1 MSSQWADDDD
11 LVAALQG
18 AFRAEQEVPREF
30 IEMGQAAY
38 TWRNIDA
45 ELAALTFD
53 SATFDSATELAA
65 AAAPVRSAEASPR
78 FLTFSSADLTIE
90 LEIAPDGL
98 VGQIVPPQPGRAEAR
113 PASGPVLDTEIDD
126 IGCFVVRPLPSSP
139 FRLHVATDTGQASSG
154 ISAVTT
160 WITL

>member
-53 SATFDSATELAA
+53 SATELAA

-90 LEIAPDGL
+90 LEIGPDGI
-98 VGQIVPPQPGRAEAR
+98 VGQIVPPHPGRAEAR

-126 IGCFVVRPLPSSP
+126 IGCFVVRPLPGSP
-139 FRLHVATDTGQASSG
+139 FRLHVATDTSQASSG

>member
-1 MSSQWADDDD
+1 MSSQWAHDDDD
-11 LVAALQG
+11 LVAALQE

-38 TWRNIDA
+38 TWRSIDA

-53 SATFDSATELAA
+53 SATELAAA

-90 LEIAPDGL
+90 LEIGPDGII
-98 VGQIVPPQPGRAEAR
+98 GQIVPPQPGRAEAR
-113 PASGPVLDTEIDD
+113 PASGPALGTEIDD

-154 ISAVTT
+154 MSALTT

>member
-11 LVAALQG
+11 DLVAALQE

-30 IEMGQAAY
+30 IEVGQAAY
-38 TWRNIDA
+38 TWRSIDA
-45 ELAALTFD
+45 ELAAL
-53 SATFDSATELAA
+53 TFDSATELAA

-78 FLTFSSADLTIE
+78 FLTFSSAELTIE
-90 LEIAPDGL
+90 LEIGPDGII
-98 VGQIVPPQPGRAEAR
+98 GQIVPPQPGRAEAR

-126 IGCFVVRPLPSSP
+126 IGCFMVRPLPSSP
-139 FRLHVATDTGQASSG
+139 FRLHCQASSG
-154 ISAVTT
+154 VSAVTT

>member
-1 MSSQWADDDD
+1 MSSQWAHDDDD
-11 LVAALQG
+11 LVAALQE

-53 SATFDSATELAA
+53 SATELAAA

-90 LEIAPDGL
+90 LEIGPDAIT
-98 VGQIVPPQPGRAEAR
+98 GQIVPPQPGHADAC
-113 PASGPVLDTEIDD
+113 PASGPAASTEIDD
-126 IGCFVVRPLPSSP
+126 IGCFVIRPLPASP
-139 FRLHVATDTGQASSG
+139 FRLHCHASSG
-154 ISAVTT
+154 ISALTT

>member
-11 LVAALQG
+11 DLVAALQE

-38 TWRNIDA
+38 TWRSIDA
-45 ELAALTFD
+45 ELAAL
-53 SATFDSATELAA
+53 TFDSATELAA

-90 LEIAPDGL
+90 LEIGPDGII
-98 VGQIVPPQPGRAEAR
+98 GQIVPPQPGHADSCPVSGA
-113 PASGPVLDTEIDD
+113 ASSTEIDE
-126 IGCFVVRPLPSSP
+126 IGCFVIRPLPASP
-139 FRLHVATDTGQASSG
+139 FRLHCHASSG
-154 ISAVTT
+154 ISALTT

>member
-1 MSSQWADDDD
+1 MSQSSQWADDDE
-11 LVAALQG
+11 LMAALQ
-18 AFRAEQEVPREF
+18 AALRAEQDVPGEF
-30 IEMGQAAY
+30 IEAGQAAF

-53 SATFDSATELAA
+53 SASGLATTAT
-65 AAAPVRSAEASPR
+65 APVRSAEASPR

-90 LEIAPDGL
+90 LEISPDGM

-113 PASGPVLDTEIDD
+113 PAAGAVSAAEIDE
-126 IGCFVVRPLPSSP
+126 IGCFVIRPLPGSP
-139 FRLHVATDTGQASSG
+139 FRLHCQTSSG
-154 ISAVTT
+154 AGTLTT

>member
-1 MSSQWADDDD
+1 MSSQWAHDDDD
-11 LVAALQG
+11 LVAALQE

-38 TWRNIDA
+38 TWRSIDA

-53 SATFDSATELAA
+53 SATELAAA

-90 LEIAPDGL
+90 LEIGPDGII
-98 VGQIVPPQPGRAEAR
+98 GQIVPPHPGRAEAR
-113 PASGPVLDTEIDD
+113 PASGPALGTEIDD
-126 IGCFVVRPLPSSP
+126 IGCFVVRPLPGSP

-154 ISAVTT
+154 MSALTT

>member
-11 LVAALQG
+11 DLVAALQE
-18 AFRAEQEVPREF
+18 AFRAKREVPREF

-53 SATFDSATELAA
+53 SATELAA

-78 FLTFSSADLTIE
+78 FLTFSTTELTIE
-90 LEIAPDGL
+90 LEIGADAI
-98 VGQIVPPQPGRAEAR
+98 VGQIVPPQAGHADAC
-113 PASGPVLDTEIDD
+113 PASGPASSTEIDD
-126 IGCFVVRPLPSSP
+126 IGCFVIRPLPASP
-139 FRLHVATDTGQASSG
+139 FRLHCHASSG
-154 ISAVTT
+154 ISALTT

>member
-38 TWRNIDA
+38 TWRSIDA
-45 ELAALTFD
+45 ELAAL
-53 SATFDSATELAA
+53 TFDSATELAA

-90 LEIAPDGL
+90 LEIGPDGII
-98 VGQIVPPQPGRAEAR
+98 GQIVPPQPGRAEAR
-113 PASGPVLDTEIDD
+113 PASGPAVGTEIDD
-126 IGCFVVRPLPSSP
+126 VGCFVVRPLPGSP
-139 FRLHVATDTGQASSG
+139 FRLHVTADTGQASSG
-154 ISAVTT
+154 VSALTT